1 MIKIFNNP
9 FVGDFLQVASQLP
22 QDERDQI
29 EAMSGCQ
36 FTVDGATV
44 GSYTAEGPKWVIK
57 VGESEEQFAAG
68 EGVPIVVGGF
78 AFQRPGVWRDF
89 LLTTPLAWT
98 TYTLPV
104 TRFCK
109 KAMDA
114 MLTSG
119 QAHRLEC
126 VVPAVRVEA
135 RPELVKWYSI
145 LGYTR
150 EGIRHGYCANGADA
164 VAFSRVRH

>member
-1 MIKIFNNP
+1 MIKVFNNP
-9 FVGDFLQVASQLP
+9 FVGDFLQVATQLP

-29 EAMSGCQ
+29 EILTGNA
-36 FTVDGATV
+36 FTVDGAAV
-44 GSYTAEGPKWVIK
+44 GSYMAEGPKWVIK
-57 VGESEEQFAAG
+57 IGESEDQFAAG

-78 AFQRPGVWRDF
+78 VFQRPGVWRDF
-89 LLTTPLAWT
+89 LLTTPLAWSH
-98 TYTLPV
+98 YALPV

-114 MLTSG
+114 MLQG

-126 VVPAVRVEA
+126 VVPASRADA
-135 RPELVKWYSI
+135 RPELVKWYGI

-150 EGIRHGYCANGADA
+150 EGIRHGYCANGTDA